1 MLRDPAIVTI
11 ALVEF
16 WSGYLRNAIMQWFP
30 MFAKETGINAQF
42 VPSHWGMLL
51 CMAGILGGVFAGTIS
66 DVVFQSRRGPVA
78 ALLYA
83 GLVLGSLGIW
93 GSLTTPA
100 AGWIMVSMSLCIIG
114 VHGMLS
120 GTASMDFG
128 GRKNVGV
135 AVGIIDGLVYLGT
148 ALQSYVLGLAL
159 PHGAAAKDPANWSR
173 WPMVLL
179 PAAALGFALTLKVW
193 NAKPQP
199 KTSPSPAT

>member
-1 MLRDPAIVTI
+1 
-11 ALVEF
+11 
-16 WSGYLRNAIMQWFP
+16 
-30 MFAKETGINAQF
+30 
-42 VPSHWGMLL
+42 
-51 CMAGILGGVFAGTIS
+51 
-66 DVVFQSRRGPVA
+66 
-78 ALLYA
+78 
-83 GLVLGSLGIW
+83 
-93 GSLTTPA
+93 
-100 AGWIMVSMSLCIIG
+100 MVSMSLCIIG